1 MSEETKNFID
11 KLSAGDNAGAGEAF
25 KDALRVK
32 VGQTLDN
39 HRKDMAGNL
48 FNQTDNPIPEAEA
61 HSDPKPEIADPGTF
75 TKEGEVVPAN
85 NDGKD
90 GQAEL
95 DLSKPDQ
102 PVENGTPD
110 TMVGVDVNAGEQN
123 N

>member
-11 KLSAGDNAGAGEAF
+11 KVAAGDNAGAGEAF

-32 VGQTLDN
+32 VGNTLDA

-48 FNQTDNPIPEAEA
+48 FNQIDNPIPEAEP

-75 TKEGEVVPAN
+75 DKEGNVIDTTEK
-85 NDGKD
+85 DGKAEID
-90 GQAEL
+90 LTQA
-95 DLSKPDQ
+95 
-102 PVENGTPD
+102 NGTPD

>member
-11 KLSAGDNAGAGEAF
+11 KLAVGDNAGAGDAF

-39 HRKDMAGNL
+39 HRKDMAGNM
-48 FNQTDNPIPEAEA
+48 FNQANPIPEAEA

-75 TKEGEVVPAN
+75 DR
-85 NDGKD
+85 DGNVLDTTGQKD

-95 DLSKPDQ
+95 DLSQD
-102 PVENGTPD
+102 GTAD
-110 TMVGVDVNAGEQN
+110 TMVGVDVNASEPN
-123 N
+123 S

>member
-32 VGQTLDN
+32 VGNQLDQA
-39 HRKDMAGNL
+39 RKDMAGNL
-48 FNQTDNPIPEAEA
+48 FNGTLEAEP

-75 TKEGEVVPAN
+75 TKEGEVVPTTDA
-85 NDGKD
+85 GKD

-95 DLSKPDQ
+95 DLSKPED
-102 PVENGTPD
+102 NGTPD

>member
-11 KLSAGDNAGAGEAF
+11 KLAVGDNAGAGDAF

-39 HRKDMAGNL
+39 HRKDMAGNM
-48 FNQTDNPIPEAEA
+48 FNQANPIPEAEA

-75 TKEGEVVPAN
+75 TKDGQVVDTTGE
-85 NDGKD
+85 KD

-95 DLSKPDQ
+95 DLSD
-102 PVENGTPD
+102 NGTPD
-110 TMVGVDVNAGEQN
+110 TMVGVDVNASEPN
-123 N
+123 S

>member
-32 VGQTLDN
+32 VGNQLDQA
-39 HRKDMAGNL
+39 RKDMAGNL
-48 FNQTDNPIPEAEA
+48 FNGTLEAEP
-61 HSDPKPEIADPGTF
+61 HSDPKPEIAEPGTF
-75 TKEGEVVPAN
+75 TKEGEVVPTTDA
-85 NDGKD
+85 GKD

-95 DLSKPDQ
+95 DLSKPED
-102 PVENGTPD
+102 NGTPD

>member
-32 VGQTLDN
+32 VGNTLDA

-48 FNQTDNPIPEAEA
+48 FNGNIEAEP

-75 TKEGEVVPAN
+75 TKEGEVVPTT

-90 GQAEL
+90 GEAQL
-95 DLSKPDQ
+95 DLSKPDE
-102 PVENGTPD
+102 PVDNGTPN
-110 TMVGVDVNAGEQN
+110 TMVGVDVDAGEQN

>member
-11 KLSAGDNAGAGEAF
+11 KLAAGDNAGAGEAF

-32 VGQTLDN
+32 VGNQLDQA
-39 HRKDMAGNL
+39 RKDMAGNL
-48 FNQTDNPIPEAEA
+48 FNGNIEAEP

-75 TKEGEVVPAN
+75 TKEGEVVDTTN
-85 NDGKD
+85 VKD
-90 GQAEL
+90 GEAQI
-95 DLSKPDQ
+95 DLSQTD
-102 PVENGTPD
+102 GTPD